1 MSEIFDQFQEAK
13 ERRSKLDKELG
24 KAEGRLES
32 AKERKKEVT
41 DELKERGIDSKKML
55 NQQIEDSKTRLAGDM
70 ELFEGLLDDAES
82 LLQPDGE
89 EDVD

>member
-41 DELKERGIDSKKML
+41 DELKERGIASKKEL
-55 NQQIEDSKTRLAGDM
+55 KKQIEDSQERLDGDM
-70 ELFEGLLDDAES
+70 GLFESLLDDAES